1 MLEIS
6 EWFKYIDWVMVSSYS
21 FYEQYQA
28 NAMYV
33 YMLYQYFLMMGV
45 LLCYRT
51 LLSCKI
57 NTLFF
62 NIRPAQQDWQRKP

>member
-1 MLEIS
+1 
-6 EWFKYIDWVMVSSYS
+6 MVSSYS

-28 NAMYV
+28 NAVYV

-51 LLSCKI
+51 LLS
-57 NTLFF
+57 
-62 NIRPAQQDWQRKP
+62 